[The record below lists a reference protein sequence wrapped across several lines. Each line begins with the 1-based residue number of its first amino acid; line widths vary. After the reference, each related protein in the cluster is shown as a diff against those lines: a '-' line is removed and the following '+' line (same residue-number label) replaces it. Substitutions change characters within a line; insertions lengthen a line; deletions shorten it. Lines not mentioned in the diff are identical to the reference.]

1 MAITKA
7 KKQEINKK
15 LETALTDSATSVF
28 VSFTGL
34 GVEDNNTLRKSLKHN
49 DSNYFVAKKT
59 LVKRAMDA
67 AGLSGDQPDLGE
79 GMVAVAFGNDPMAP
93 AREVFEF
100 SKTHKENIFILGG
113 IFEGSFKSQGEM
125 MEIATIPGME
135 VLRGMFANVI
145 NSPLQRFA
153 VVLDQVAES
162 KA

>member
-7 KKQEINKK
+7 KKQEINAK
-15 LETALTDSATSVF
+15 LATALNDSEAAVF

-34 GVEDNNTLRKSLKHN
+34 GVEDNNVLRKTLKQN
-49 DSNYFVAKKT
+49 DSDYMVAKKT
-59 LVKRAMDA
+59 LIKRAMDA
-67 AGLSGDQPDLGE
+67 ADISGDQPDLGE

-100 SKTHKENIFILGG
+100 SKSNDGKVTIVGG
-113 IFEGSFKSQGEM
+113 IFEGSFKSQEEM

-135 VLRGMFANVI
+135 TLRGMFANVI

-153 VVLDQVAES
+153 VVLGQVAEK

>member
-7 KKQEINKK
+7 KKQEINAK
-15 LETALTDSATSVF
+15 LGTALTDSATAVF

-34 GVEDNNTLRKSLKHN
+34 GVEKNNVLRKSLKQN
-49 DSNYFVAKKT
+49 DSDYMVAKKT

-67 AGLSGDQPDLGE
+67 AKLSGDQPDLGE
-79 GMVAVAFGNDPMAP
+79 GMVAVAFGTDPMAP

-100 SKTHKENIFILGG
+100 SKENKGMITIVGG
-113 IFEGSFKSQGEM
+113 IFEGSFKSQEEM

-135 VLRGMFANVI
+135 TLRGMFANVI

-153 VVLDQVAES
+153 VVLDQVAQA